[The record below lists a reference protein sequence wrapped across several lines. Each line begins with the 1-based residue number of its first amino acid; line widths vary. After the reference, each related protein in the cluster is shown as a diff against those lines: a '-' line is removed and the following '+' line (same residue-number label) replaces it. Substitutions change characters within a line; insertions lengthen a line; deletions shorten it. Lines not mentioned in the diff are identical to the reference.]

1 MIYDLN
7 PIRNRYFKYGI
18 AIPMMLDFHR
28 TRQWLSNTYGY
39 SDTIDEE
46 NPPNEH
52 WAFMIRLSTNM
63 IYLKGD
69 EELSW
74 FKIKHGESL

>member
-1 MIYDLN
+1 
-7 PIRNRYFKYGI
+7 
-18 AIPMMLDFHR
+18 MMLDFHR